1 MDYVKMPKTERGKKT
16 LAKIC
21 DAAEK
26 LFSEKSFYTT
36 EVHDIAAKAGVATGT
51 FYVYFKDKSS
61 VFSYLLDEL
70 GRNLRRN
77 IKMAKL
83 EVPDASFVEQ
93 ERITFRVWF
102 SFVREHFS
110 LFHIVW
116 QSMFIDPES
125 FKKYYDRFS
134 KGYISELERY
144 QESGEIREVDSKI
157 MSYAMMGI
165 YTFAAL
171 NDAMGE
177 DPKPDDH
184 TIDELI
190 KFMAHGLL
198 K

>member
-1 MDYVKMPKTERGKKT
+1 MDYVKLPKTKRGEKT
-16 LAKIC
+16 LNKIC
-21 DAAEK
+21 EAAEK
-26 LFSEKSFYTT
+26 LFSENSFYTT

-51 FYVYFKDKSS
+51 FYVYFKDKAS
-61 VFSYLLDEL
+61 VFSHLLYEL
-70 GRNLRRN
+70 GRKLRRN

-83 EVPDASFVEQ
+83 EAPDSSFIEQ
-93 ERITFRVWF
+93 ERVTFRVWF

-125 FKKYYDRFS
+125 FQRYYDRFS
-134 KGYISELERY
+134 KGYINELEKF
-144 QESGEIREVDSKI
+144 QESGEIRDVDSKI
-157 MSYAMMGI
+157 ISYALMGI

-171 NDAMGE
+171 DNSMADNPE
-177 DPKPDDH
+177 SDEH